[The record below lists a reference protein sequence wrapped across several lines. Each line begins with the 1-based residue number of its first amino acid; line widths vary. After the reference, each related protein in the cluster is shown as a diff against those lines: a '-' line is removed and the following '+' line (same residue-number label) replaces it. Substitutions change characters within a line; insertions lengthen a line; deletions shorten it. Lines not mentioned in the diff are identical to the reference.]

1 MRLLSGGNQ
10 QKVVLARW
18 LEAGSKVLVM
28 DEPTRGVDV
37 GAKVDIYRILEEL
50 VEQGAGIVMSSTDL
64 PRTPRWPTGSSSCMT
79 ARRSRWPSATRSTKP
94 RSSTWHRESAR
105 ERTPHHLVALVAG
118 ATRRTAPGPS
128 DAPSGESWSE
138 RLRPRGVPASQGV
151 GLIALLLIMIV
162 YFSWASPF
170 FLSLNNFL
178 NVGANI
184 AYVGIMA
191 IAMTMVIVSGGFDLS
206 VGAVVALTAV
216 TIAKLVG
223 EGVDIWVSVIVGFV
237 LGPIVGLVNGLL
249 ITKVGI
255 NPLITTLGSM
265 SIVRGMAFVLTGGL
279 TGTIADPG
287 FAYIGRGEFF
297 EVPVPLLILVG
308 WFVVAL
314 VVMTSTRFGRDL
326 YAIGG
331 NAEASRLAGIPVDRR
346 KIAVYVISGGAAS
359 VAGIVLAS
367 QLGAGAPQSAA
378 GVELT
383 VITAV
388 ILGGTSLSG
397 GKGTVWGTML
407 GVFIMGVLN
416 NGLALLRVS
425 SFYQEVFRGA
435 VLLLAVAVD
444 QLGQRRRR

>member
-1 MRLLSGGNQ
+1 
-10 QKVVLARW
+10 VTHDA
-18 LEAGSKVLVM
+18 
-28 DEPTRGVDV
+28 
-37 GAKVDIYRILEEL
+37 
-50 VEQGAGIVMSSTDL
+50 
-64 PRTPRWPTGSSSCMT
+64 TPQ
-79 ARRSRWPSATRSTKP
+79 
-94 RSSTWHRESAR
+94 
-105 ERTPHHLVALVAG
+105 
-118 ATRRTAPGPS
+118 TAPGTDPPPGGGRLI
-128 DAPSGESWSE
+128 D
-138 RLRPRGVPASQGV
+138 RLRPRGLSASQGIGLLVLLV
-151 GLIALLLIMIV
+151 GMMV

-170 FLSLNNFL
+170 FLSVNNFL
-178 NVGANI
+178 NIGSNI
-184 AYVGIMA
+184 SYIGIMA

-216 TIAKLVG
+216 TVAKIHDLDVNIWIAVAAGFAIGPLVG
-223 EGVDIWVSVIVGFV
+223 
-237 LGPIVGLVNGLL
+237 LANGLL
-249 ITKVGI
+249 VTKVGI
-255 NPLITTLGSM
+255 NPLITTLGTM

-279 TGTIADPG
+279 TGTILDSG
-287 FAYIGRGEFF
+287 FAYIGRGKFF
-297 EVPVPLLILVG
+297 EIPVPLIILLI
-308 WFVVAL
+308 WFLIAL
-314 VVMTSTRFGRDL
+314 LVMTSTRFGRDL
-326 YAIGG
+326 YSIGG

>member
-1 MRLLSGGNQ
+1 M
-10 QKVVLARW
+10 
-18 LEAGSKVLVM
+18 
-28 DEPTRGVDV
+28 
-37 GAKVDIYRILEEL
+37 
-50 VEQGAGIVMSSTDL
+50 
-64 PRTPRWPTGSSSCMT
+64 
-79 ARRSRWPSATRSTKP
+79 
-94 RSSTWHRESAR
+94 
-105 ERTPHHLVALVAG
+105 
-118 ATRRTAPGPS
+118 
-128 DAPSGESWSE
+128 
-138 RLRPRGVPASQGV
+138 
-151 GLIALLLIMIV
+151 ALLLGMVV

-170 FLSLNNFL
+170 FLSVNNFL
-178 NVGANI
+178 NIGSNI
-184 AYVGIMA
+184 AYIGIMA

-216 TIAKLVG
+216 TVAKIHDLDVNIWIAVAA
-223 EGVDIWVSVIVGFV
+223 GFAV
-237 LGPIVGLVNGLL
+237 GPIVGLSNGLL
-249 ITKVGI
+249 VTKVGI
-255 NPLITTLGSM
+255 NPLITTLGTM
-265 SIVRGMAFVLTGGL
+265 SIVRGLAFVLTGGL
-279 TGTIADPG
+279 TGTILDSG
-287 FAYIGRGEFF
+287 FAVIGRGEI
-297 EVPVPLLILVG
+297 VGIPWPLIILLVWFIIALIVT
-308 WFVVAL
+308 
-314 VVMTSTRFGRDL
+314 TSTRFGRDL
-326 YAIGG
+326 YSIGG

-425 SFYQEVFRGA
+425 SFYQDVFRGA
-435 VLLLAVAVD
+435 VLLLAVTVD

>member
-1 MRLLSGGNQ
+1 M
-10 QKVVLARW
+10 V
-18 LEAGSKVLVM
+18 
-28 DEPTRGVDV
+28 
-37 GAKVDIYRILEEL
+37 
-50 VEQGAGIVMSSTDL
+50 
-64 PRTPRWPTGSSSCMT
+64 
-79 ARRSRWPSATRSTKP
+79 
-94 RSSTWHRESAR
+94 
-105 ERTPHHLVALVAG
+105 
-118 ATRRTAPGPS
+118 
-128 DAPSGESWSE
+128 
-138 RLRPRGVPASQGV
+138 
-151 GLIALLLIMIV
+151 LLLGMMV

-170 FLSLNNFL
+170 FLSVNNFL
-178 NVGANI
+178 NIGSNI
-184 AYVGIMA
+184 SYIGIMA

-206 VGAVVALTAV
+206 IGAVVALTAV
-216 TIAKLVG
+216 TVAKIHDLD
-223 EGVDIWVSVIVGFV
+223 VDIWIAVAVGFV
-237 LGPIVGLVNGLL
+237 IGPLVGLANGLL
-249 ITKVGI
+249 VTKVGI
-255 NPLITTLGSM
+255 NPLITTLGTM

-279 TGTIADPG
+279 TGTILDSG

-297 EVPVPLLILVG
+297 EIPVPLIILLVWFLI
-308 WFVVAL
+308 AL

-331 NAEASRLAGIPVDRR
+331 NAEASRLAGISVDRR
-346 KIAVYVISGGAAS
+346 KIAVYVISGSAAS

>member
-1 MRLLSGGNQ
+1 VS
-10 QKVVLARW
+10 
-18 LEAGSKVLVM
+18 
-28 DEPTRGVDV
+28 
-37 GAKVDIYRILEEL
+37 
-50 VEQGAGIVMSSTDL
+50 
-64 PRTPRWPTGSSSCMT
+64 
-79 ARRSRWPSATRSTKP
+79 
-94 RSSTWHRESAR
+94 
-105 ERTPHHLVALVAG
+105 
-118 ATRRTAPGPS
+118 
-128 DAPSGESWSE
+128 
-138 RLRPRGVPASQGV
+138 ASQGV

-184 AYVGIMA
+184 SYVGIMA

-237 LGPIVGLVNGLL
+237 LGPIVGLTNGLL
-249 ITKVGI
+249 VTKVGI
-255 NPLITTLGSM
+255 NPLITTLGTM

-297 EVPVPLLILVG
+297 EVPVPLLILLG

-314 VVMTSTRFGRDL
+314 IVMASTRFGRDL

-407 GVFIMGVLN
+407 GVFITGVLN

>member
-1 MRLLSGGNQ
+1 
-10 QKVVLARW
+10 VTHDA
-18 LEAGSKVLVM
+18 
-28 DEPTRGVDV
+28 
-37 GAKVDIYRILEEL
+37 
-50 VEQGAGIVMSSTDL
+50 
-64 PRTPRWPTGSSSCMT
+64 TPQ
-79 ARRSRWPSATRSTKP
+79 
-94 RSSTWHRESAR
+94 
-105 ERTPHHLVALVAG
+105 
-118 ATRRTAPGPS
+118 TAPGTDPPPGGGRLI
-128 DAPSGESWSE
+128 D
-138 RLRPRGVPASQGV
+138 RLRPRGLSASQGIGLLVLLV
-151 GLIALLLIMIV
+151 GMMV

-170 FLSLNNFL
+170 FLSVNNFL
-178 NVGANI
+178 NIGSNI
-184 AYVGIMA
+184 SYIGIMA

-216 TIAKLVG
+216 TVAKIHDLDVNIWIAVAAGFAIGPLVG
-223 EGVDIWVSVIVGFV
+223 
-237 LGPIVGLVNGLL
+237 LANGLL
-249 ITKVGI
+249 VTKVGI
-255 NPLITTLGSM
+255 NPLITTLGTM

-279 TGTIADPG
+279 TGTILDSG
-287 FAYIGRGEFF
+287 FAYIGRGKFF
-297 EVPVPLLILVG
+297 EIPVPLIILLI
-308 WFVVAL
+308 WFLIAL
-314 VVMTSTRFGRDL
+314 LVMTSTRFGRDL
-326 YAIGG
+326 YSIGG

-346 KIAVYVISGGAAS
+346 KVAVYVISGGAAS

>member
-1 MRLLSGGNQ
+1 VAKIHDLDVNIWIA
-10 QKVVLARW
+10 VA
-18 LEAGSKVLVM
+18 AGF
-28 DEPTRGVDV
+28 
-37 GAKVDIYRILEEL
+37 AI
-50 VEQGAGIVMSSTDL
+50 
-64 PRTPRWPTGSSSCMT
+64 
-79 ARRSRWPSATRSTKP
+79 
-94 RSSTWHRESAR
+94 
-105 ERTPHHLVALVAG
+105 
-118 ATRRTAPGPS
+118 GP
-128 DAPSGESWSE
+128 
-138 RLRPRGVPASQGV
+138 LV
-151 GLIALLLIMIV
+151 GLA
-162 YFSWASPF
+162 
-170 FLSLNNFL
+170 
-178 NVGANI
+178 
-184 AYVGIMA
+184 
-191 IAMTMVIVSGGFDLS
+191 
-206 VGAVVALTAV
+206 
-216 TIAKLVG
+216 
-223 EGVDIWVSVIVGFV
+223 
-237 LGPIVGLVNGLL
+237 NGLL
-249 ITKVGI
+249 VTKVGI
-255 NPLITTLGSM
+255 NPLITTLGTM

-279 TGTIADPG
+279 TGTILDSG
-287 FAYIGRGEFF
+287 FAYIGRGKFF
-297 EVPVPLLILVG
+297 EIPVPLIILLI
-308 WFVVAL
+308 WFLIAL
-314 VVMTSTRFGRDL
+314 LVMTSTRFGRDL
-326 YAIGG
+326 YSIGG

>member
-1 MRLLSGGNQ
+1 M
-10 QKVVLARW
+10 AD
-18 LEAGSKVLVM
+18 EATPQTPLGV
-28 DEPTRGVDV
+28 EPTGGGGRW
-37 GAKVDIYRILEEL
+37 
-50 VEQGAGIVMSSTDL
+50 TD
-64 PRTPRWPTGSSSCMT
+64 
-79 ARRSRWPSATRSTKP
+79 
-94 RSSTWHRESAR
+94 
-105 ERTPHHLVALVAG
+105 
-118 ATRRTAPGPS
+118 
-128 DAPSGESWSE
+128 
-138 RLRPRGVPASQGV
+138 RLRPKGLRASQGI
-151 GLIALLLIMIV
+151 GLTALLLGMVV

-170 FLSLNNFL
+170 FLSVNNFL
-178 NVGANI
+178 NIGSNI
-184 AYVGIMA
+184 SYIGIMA

-216 TIAKLVG
+216 TVAKIHDLD
-223 EGVDIWVSVIVGFV
+223 VDIWIAVAAGFAI
-237 LGPIVGLVNGLL
+237 GPLVGLANGLL
-249 ITKVGI
+249 VTKVGI
-255 NPLITTLGSM
+255 NPLITTLGTM

-279 TGTIADPG
+279 TGTIVDSG
-287 FAYIGRGEFF
+287 FAYIGRGEFY
-297 EVPVPLLILVG
+297 EIPVPLIILLI
-308 WFVVAL
+308 WFLIAL

-331 NAEASRLAGIPVDRR
+331 NPEASRLAGIPVDRR

>member
-1 MRLLSGGNQ
+1 VTRDEVPVESPPTQPSGLGVRWFERMRP
-10 QKVVLARW
+10 K
-18 LEAGSKVLVM
+18 
-28 DEPTRGVDV
+28 GV
-37 GAKVDIYRILEEL
+37 
-50 VEQGAGIVMSSTDL
+50 
-64 PRTPRWPTGSSSCMT
+64 
-79 ARRSRWPSATRSTKP
+79 SATQGIG
-94 RSSTWHRESAR
+94 
-105 ERTPHHLVALVAG
+105 LVAL
-118 ATRRTAPGPS
+118 
-128 DAPSGESWSE
+128 
-138 RLRPRGVPASQGV
+138 
-151 GLIALLLIMIV
+151 LIGMVV

-170 FLSLNNFL
+170 FLSVNNFL
-178 NVGANI
+178 NIGANL
-184 AYVGIMA
+184 AYIGVMA

-216 TIAKLVG
+216 TIAKIHDLD
-223 EGVDIWVSVIVGFV
+223 VDIWIAVAIGFAI
-237 LGPIVGLVNGLL
+237 GPLVGLVNGLL

-265 SIVRGMAFVLTGGL
+265 SIVRGLAFVLTGGL
-279 TGTIADPG
+279 TGTILDPG
-287 FAYIGRGEFF
+287 FAVIGRGDF
-297 EVPVPLLILVG
+297 VGIPIPLIIMLV
-308 WFVVAL
+308 WFAIAL

-326 YAIGG
+326 YSIGG

-346 KIAVYVISGGAAS
+346 KIAVYVISGAAAS
-359 VAGIVLAS
+359 VAGIILAS

-407 GVFIMGVLN
+407 GVLIMGVLN

-435 VLLLAVAVD
+435 VLLLAVTVD
-444 QLGQRRRR
+444 QIGQRRRR

>member
-1 MRLLSGGNQ
+1 M
-10 QKVVLARW
+10 AH
-18 LEAGSKVLVM
+18 EA
-28 DEPTRGVDV
+28 
-37 GAKVDIYRILEEL
+37 
-50 VEQGAGIVMSSTDL
+50 
-64 PRTPRWPTGSSSCMT
+64 TPQ
-79 ARRSRWPSATRSTKP
+79 
-94 RSSTWHRESAR
+94 
-105 ERTPHHLVALVAG
+105 
-118 ATRRTAPGPS
+118 TAPGTDPPPGGGRLI
-128 DAPSGESWSE
+128 D
-138 RLRPRGVPASQGV
+138 RLRPRGLSASQGIGLLVLLV
-151 GLIALLLIMIV
+151 GMMV

-170 FLSLNNFL
+170 FLSVNNFL
-178 NVGANI
+178 NIGSNI
-184 AYVGIMA
+184 SYIGIMA

-216 TIAKLVG
+216 TVAKIHDLDVNIWIAVAAGFAIGPLVG
-223 EGVDIWVSVIVGFV
+223 
-237 LGPIVGLVNGLL
+237 LANGLL
-249 ITKVGI
+249 VTKVGI
-255 NPLITTLGSM
+255 NPLITTLGTM

-279 TGTIADPG
+279 TGTILDSG

-297 EVPVPLLILVG
+297 EVPVPLIILLI
-308 WFVVAL
+308 WFLIAL

-346 KIAVYVISGGAAS
+346 KVAVYVISGGAAS

>member
-1 MRLLSGGNQ
+1 MAHG
-10 QKVVLARW
+10 
-18 LEAGSKVLVM
+18 
-28 DEPTRGVDV
+28 
-37 GAKVDIYRILEEL
+37 
-50 VEQGAGIVMSSTDL
+50 
-64 PRTPRWPTGSSSCMT
+64 
-79 ARRSRWPSATRSTKP
+79 
-94 RSSTWHRESAR
+94 
-105 ERTPHHLVALVAG
+105 
-118 ATRRTAPGPS
+118 
-128 DAPSGESWSE
+128 DAPQTTPDPESSGADRSWSD
-138 RLRPRGVPASQGV
+138 RLRPKGVSASQGI
-151 GLIALLLIMIV
+151 GLMALLLGMVV

-170 FLSLNNFL
+170 FLSVNNFL
-178 NVGANI
+178 NIGSNI
-184 AYVGIMA
+184 SYIGIMA

-216 TIAKLVG
+216 TVAKIHDLDVNIWIAVAA
-223 EGVDIWVSVIVGFV
+223 GFAV
-237 LGPIVGLVNGLL
+237 GPIVGLANGLL
-249 ITKVGI
+249 VTKVGI
-255 NPLITTLGSM
+255 NPLITTLGTM
-265 SIVRGMAFVLTGGL
+265 SIVRGLAFVLTGGL
-279 TGTIADPG
+279 TGTILDSG
-287 FAYIGRGEFF
+287 FAVIGRGEI
-297 EVPVPLLILVG
+297 VGIPWPLIILLVWFIIALIVT
-308 WFVVAL
+308 
-314 VVMTSTRFGRDL
+314 TSTRFGRDL
-326 YAIGG
+326 YSIGG